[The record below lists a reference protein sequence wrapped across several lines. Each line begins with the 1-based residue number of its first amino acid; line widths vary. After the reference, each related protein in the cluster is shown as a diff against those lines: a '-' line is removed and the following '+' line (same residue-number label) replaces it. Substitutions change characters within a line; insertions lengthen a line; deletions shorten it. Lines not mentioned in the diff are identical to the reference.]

1 MRLQPQN
8 VYYYMLPQISPAGR
22 PGLSLVVDTSVP
34 ALGPIR
40 AKPKRLGFVVRM
52 CILVVRPL
60 GTCRRMVL
68 KLSKDRYCILAT
80 IPLSIDH
87 NLEGWT
93 PQNSQKAHRYPAV
106 SSCLPAVSS
115 CIQLYPQSTYPSY
128 SWIHWIHRAY
138 LDWLRLL

>member
-1 MRLQPQN
+1 VRLQPQN
-8 VYYYMLPQISPAGR
+8 VYYYVLPQISPAGR

-80 IPLSIDH
+80 IPLSIDQ

-93 PQNSQKAHRYPAV
+93 PQNSQKAHSKIP
-106 SSCLPAVSS
+106 SCIQLFTS
-115 CIQLYPQSTYPSY
+115 CIQLYPAVSTVHLSE
-128 SWIHWIHRAY
+128 
-138 LDWLRLL
+138 L